1 MQKYSENLTGYI
13 HPASTGS
20 ARFLTGDAAPKV
32 VIVGGGLAG
41 LTAAKTLV
49 DAGARVE
56 LLEQR
61 PVLGGKISAWKD
73 HDGDWIESGLHVFFG
88 AYQEIFDLMRELGVY
103 HHILWKEHV
112 LTYTLADGER
122 FAFDTWKLP
131 APLHLIPAI
140 VGNRYFTLK
149 EKLLLA
155 KAMPQMVYSK
165 PDYYARQDS
174 LTYTQ
179 WHTRAGIS
187 DRMLEKM
194 FLPMSLALKFLPPK
208 EISAKIV
215 LDVSGIFLREDKAS
229 MMGFIDGS
237 PQEKLTGPLAT
248 YIEQRGGVL
257 RLNMPV
263 RKLHLAQAGDDPVI
277 AGVESESGEVIKGD
291 YYIFALPIHKLN
303 RLIPDWLKRSYPY
316 FGGLSKIDGVPVM
329 TAQLWYDRQVSG
341 IDNILFGPDG
351 IIPVYADLANTTPDY
366 ACDGRSRIE
375 AVVAPA
381 RDLWEKSDDEVLD
394 QVEAN
399 IRSYF
404 PQTARDAK
412 VIKRTLVRIP
422 QSVYAPLP
430 GSEAYRVPQTSPL
443 PNLFLAGGYTKQKF
457 YDSMEGAVSSGRR
470 AAHALLASAMRK

>member
-1 MQKYSENLTGYI
+1 MRNTGENHDDLI
-13 HPASTGS
+13 LPAALHALRIFHGES
-20 ARFLTGDAAPKV
+20 APKV
-32 VIVGGGLAG
+32 VIAGGGLAG
-41 LTAAKTLV
+41 LTAAKTLA

-61 PVLGGKISAWKD
+61 SVLGGKISAWKD
-73 HDGDWIESGLHVFFG
+73 QDGDWIESGLHVFFG
-88 AYQEIFDLMRELGVY
+88 AYREIFELMRELGIY

-112 LTYTLADGER
+112 LTYTLDGGER
-122 FAFDTWKLP
+122 FAFDTWNLP

-140 VGNRYFTLK
+140 VGNRYFSLK

-155 KAMPQMVYSK
+155 KAMPEMVYSK

-174 LTYTQ
+174 LTYHQ
-179 WHTRAGIS
+179 WHLQAGIS
-187 DRMLEKM
+187 ERMLEKM

-229 MMGFIDGS
+229 MMGFLDGS
-237 PQEKLTGPLAT
+237 PQEKLTGPLAN
-248 YIEQRGGVL
+248 YIEARGGIL
-257 RLNMPV
+257 RLNTPV
-263 RKLHLAQAGDDPVI
+263 RKLHLTQERDDPAI
-277 AGVESESGEVIKGD
+277 AGVEIENGEVVKGD
-291 YYIFALPIHKLN
+291 YYILALPIHKLN
-303 RLIPDWLKRSYPY
+303 RLIPDPLKRSYPY
-316 FGGLSKIDGVPVM
+316 FGGLAKIGGVPVM
-329 TAQLWYDRQVSG
+329 TAQIWYDRQVSF
-341 IDNILFGPDG
+341 IDNILFAPDG
-351 IIPVYADLANTTPDY
+351 IIPVYADLANTTPEY

-381 RDLWEKSDDEVLD
+381 RDLWAKSDDEVLD
-394 QVEAN
+394 RVEAN

-404 PQTARDAK
+404 PKTVRDAK
-412 VIKRTLVRIP
+412 VVKRTLVRIP

-443 PNLFLAGGYTKQKF
+443 PNLFLAGGYTRQKF

-470 AAHALLASAMRK
+470 AANALLSSAMRK